1 MKKYYFPNS
10 EYIDA
15 VFGGQYPVCLDR
27 EEVDRLSR
35 EDGEWENIWDQV
47 HEATA
52 QEIETYGVYNS

>member
-1 MKKYYFPNS
+1 MKKYYFPDA
-10 EYIDA
+10 EYIDLI
-15 VFGGQYPVCLDR
+15 FGSESPVCLDR

-35 EDGEWENIWDQV
+35 EGGEWENIWDQV